1 MSNEHLKEF
10 LIDDMKNIEKSYN
23 IIRRKLLDYQI
34 DKDIRKEIEEIDL
47 LLNYWSFNL
56 KKL

>member
-10 LIDDMKNIEKSYN
+10 LIDDIKNIEKSYN
-23 IIRRKLLDYQI
+23 IIRKKLIDYQI

-47 LLNYWSFNL
+47 LLNYWSFHSKNL
-56 KKL
+56 